1 MNWELHLRGHVKKTI
16 RRLSEKDRMRIA
28 EALKELRSDP
38 YMGDIEK
45 LEGEENSWRRRI
57 GAFRITYEVDAKEK
71 IIRIFKIKRRT
82 STTYRKR

>member
-1 MNWELHLRGHVKKTI
+1 
-16 RRLSEKDRMRIA
+16 MRIA

-57 GAFRITYEVDAKEK
+57 GAFRIVYEIETKEK
-71 IIRIFKIKRRT
+71 IIRVFEVKRRT
-82 STTYRKR
+82 SVTYHKRQ

>member
-1 MNWELHLRGHVKKTI
+1 
-16 RRLSEKDRMRIA
+16 MRIA

>member
-1 MNWELHLRGHVKKTI
+1 MSWVSIIDSRA
-16 RRLSEKDRMRIA
+16 RKDLKRIP
-28 EALKELRSDP
+28 KEIAKHIVDAIAAFSDNP
-38 YMGDIEK
+38 YAGDIEK
-45 LEGEENSWRRRI
+45 LEGEIHMWRRRI